1 MNDRSQPSRLT
12 LSIAAVERDTGLSK
26 DTLRVWERRYGF
38 PNPDRDG
45 GGSERAY
52 PLDQV
57 ERLRLVKRL
66 LDAGHR
72 PGRVVTLDLEA
83 LQHLADST
91 GDAALQTLAPP
102 TWDDA
107 AVQDYLALLRS
118 HDLAAL
124 RQHLVLDLARY
135 GLPRFLE
142 GLVVPLNRAV
152 GEAWLRGHLQVFEE
166 HALTEL
172 LQTVL
177 RQALAQLP
185 TPAADHRPRVLLST
199 LPGEPH
205 GLGLL
210 MVEAELT
217 CAGASCVSLG
227 VQTPVWDLVL
237 AADAYQCDVVAL
249 GFSGST
255 NPNQTVE
262 ALLELR
268 GKLPAATE
276 IWVGGNAPV
285 LQRRRIDGVQPLDDL
300 AALPGAVALWRTR
313 HP

>member
-38 PNPDRDG
+38 PNPERDG

-72 PGRVVTLDLEA
+72 PGRVVTLDLDA
-83 LQHLADST
+83 LQQLADST
-91 GDAALQTLAPP
+91 GDAAAQDAAPP

-107 AVQDYLALLRS
+107 AVQDYLGLLRG

-124 RQHLVLDLARY
+124 REQLVLDLARY
-135 GLPRFLE
+135 GLPRFLD

-152 GEAWLRGHLQVFEE
+152 GEAWLRGHLQVYEE

-185 TPAADHRPRVLLST
+185 AHGRGTRPRVLLST

-210 MVEAELT
+210 MVEAHLA
-217 CAGASCVSLG
+217 CAGATCVSLG

-237 AADAYQCDVVAL
+237 AADAYGCDVVAL

-268 GKLPAATE
+268 GKLPAMTE
-276 IWVGGNAPV
+276 LWVGGNAPV
-285 LQRRRIDGVQPLDDL
+285 LQRRRIEGVQPLDDL